1 MGDGRV
7 GGAAGRG
14 ERTGKGRGARA
25 RALGVAGGARARR
38 AHRDVVA
45 TSRQR
50 GREED
55 GWRLTGGVGNGA
67 TVFGEDVEAEGGDG
81 RRRRG
86 GGADDGGWRGDSG
99 GVVRRWR
106 RASGASIAPD
116 RIHAGGR
123 LRRRATAGPRG
134 RRQ

>member
-67 TVFGEDVEAEGGDG
+67 TVFGEEVGDCVTERKQAVDMVRPGSSG
-81 RRRRG
+81 RRRR
-86 GGADDGGWRGDSG
+86 APGWRGEGWS
-99 GVVRRWR
+99 RRPVGDEDGD
-106 RASGASIAPD
+106 A
-116 RIHAGGR
+116 
-123 LRRRATAGPRG
+123 
-134 RRQ
+134 RRQIRR